1 MIGPF
6 ITFMIILKKYL
17 FLSFLLI
24 ICLAQNQ
31 TASNISYQGE
41 NYTLNDKNNN
51 TLNSTRN

>member
-6 ITFMIILKKYL
+6 ITFMIILKKQL

-24 ICLAQNQ
+24 IGLAQNQ

-41 NYTLNDKNNN
+41 NYTLNDQNNN